1 MHPVSAPPGRPI
13 GRPWG
18 HRLRGLALVCA
29 WAVAMPAQ
37 ADARA
42 EPDGDEE
49 PEAPLPSVNDE
60 PEAPADGNADRDD
73 AKQAMEAFARG
84 SDNYNA
90 AKYDAALRDFLEAAS
105 LYASPDFQYNIALCY
120 EKLDKPEEAIAAFE
134 TYLKTKRNVPDRAN
148 VEDRIRRLQAEI
160 DRRAST
166 PDPTPTPAPSS
177 DRAPGRALVISGAAL
192 LGVGAAVALG
202 GGIGMGVAAKRRS
215 DDLDEVQ
222 SGGNPQGLTF
232 AQANDLQDEG
242 KRFELGQIA
251 MAAAGGAV
259 AIVGVALLAVGLR
272 KRGKSRA
279 VEGKSAARWRPTAI
293 APSSTRSGFGLT
305 LTGRF

>member
-1 MHPVSAPPGRPI
+1 MSAPPRRPAGRT
-13 GRPWG
+13 
-18 HRLRGLALVCA
+18 LRGLALACA
-29 WAVAMPAQ
+29 WAVAVPAQ
-37 ADARA
+37 ARTGAVV
-42 EPDGDEE
+42 EPDAD
-49 PEAPLPSVNDE
+49 AALPSVQDE
-60 PEAPADGNADRDD
+60 PEAPADADADRDD

-90 AKYDAALRDFLEAAS
+90 AKYDVALRDFLEAAS

-148 VEDRIRRLQAEI
+148 VEDRIRRLREQIE
-160 DRRAST
+160 RRGDTS
-166 PDPTPTPAPSS
+166 DPTPPTTEPS
-177 DRAPGRALVISGAAL
+177 DGRAPGRALVISGAAL

-202 GGIGMGVAAKRRS
+202 GGIGFGTAAKRRS
-215 DDLDEVQ
+215 DDLDDVQ
-222 SGGNPQGLTF
+222 TGGNPQGLTF
-232 AQANDLQDEG
+232 AEASALQDDG

-251 MAAAGGAV
+251 LAAAGGAV

-272 KRGKSRA
+272 KRAKGRSVAGKT
-279 VEGKSAARWRPTAI
+279 AARWRGTTI
-293 APSSTRSGFGLT
+293 APSSTRNGFGLT